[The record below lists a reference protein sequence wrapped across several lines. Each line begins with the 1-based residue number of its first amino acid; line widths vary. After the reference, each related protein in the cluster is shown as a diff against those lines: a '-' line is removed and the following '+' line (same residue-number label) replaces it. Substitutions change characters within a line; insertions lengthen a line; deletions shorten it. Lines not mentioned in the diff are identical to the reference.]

1 MIKEIKELEIRNI
14 ITIEDKQILREALEG
29 INGWNFNP
37 IAVVTNGI
45 EDYYFICKVK
55 TVIKNLEMKLAKVCI
70 KIQTGNNPI
79 LLAIEGIS

>member
-1 MIKEIKELEIRNI
+1 MKKEINELEVRNI
-14 ITIEDKQILREALEG
+14 ITIEDKQILREALDG

-37 IAVVTNGI
+37 IVVVTNGI

-70 KIQTGNNPI
+70 KIQEGKNPR
-79 LLAIEGIS
+79 LLGIEGIS

>member
-1 MIKEIKELEIRNI
+1 MVKELEIRNI
-14 ITIEDKQILREALEG
+14 ITIEEKQMLWEAVDG

-37 IAVVTNGI
+37 IAVVTNNM

-70 KIQTGNNPI
+70 KIQEGNNPR
-79 LLAIEGIS
+79 LLAIESIS